1 MKIAVVISAFYPC
14 TDYGGPVSV
23 ARGHIKELKSEHRFT
38 ILTSNL
44 GSLSKKSFVSSE
56 KIHACEIDGFQ
67 VLYYKSRLLFGKFSG
82 LSSINFAFDAI
93 KTIKKFDVV
102 HIHFAR
108 EFFPFV
114 SAVACIILNKPY
126 ILQTHG
132 MINPKPSIFYKV
144 FDKITAFI
152 MRSAY
157 AVLYLQEVERDRLR
171 TLSSS
176 NLVELMNG
184 IEPSVNS
191 KTSNEILDKDIH
203 NILFLARLHPRKRVE
218 LFVRIIKLLKEKGL
232 SINARIVG
240 PDEGDLKNA
249 EKLIS
254 ELSLDSIITICG
266 SADSRQVI
274 QHYEWADVLLVTS
287 QEEPFPMTVLEAM
300 ANSVPVVITTEVQN
314 HSLLNASGSVLLIDD
329 KDMDKAI
336 DEIIDLLLNRKK
348 KLNIINNAQNLI
360 NRDLSLVK
368 IAQKLNDIYHMGV
381 S

>member
-1 MKIAVVISAFYPC
+1 
-14 TDYGGPVSV
+14 
-23 ARGHIKELKSEHRFT
+23 
-38 ILTSNL
+38 
-44 GSLSKKSFVSSE
+44 
-56 KIHACEIDGFQ
+56 
-67 VLYYKSRLLFGKFSG
+67 
-82 LSSINFAFDAI
+82 
-93 KTIKKFDVV
+93 
-102 HIHFAR
+102 
-108 EFFPFV
+108 
-114 SAVACIILNKPY
+114 
-126 ILQTHG
+126 
-132 MINPKPSIFYKV
+132 
-144 FDKITAFI
+144 